1 MIAVLFFLFYR
12 TMINIMDDE
21 LKKFET
27 RLAEI
32 TKKLLDEFLSIR
44 TNRPTT
50 KLVEDIKVDYYG
62 EMIPI
67 KASGTVSIVP
77 PREITISVWDKNT
90 LGPVSKAIE
99 TSGIG
104 LTPNIDGNTIRLNLP
119 PLTNERRE
127 ELIKLIKR
135 MAEDERIKVRR
146 ERDDI
151 IKQVKE
157 NEDAGTVNESERFKL
172 KEKIQ
177 KIVDS
182 ANGEIEKML
191 TAKIG
196 EIHE

>member
-1 MIAVLFFLFYR
+1 MEE
-12 TMINIMDDE
+12 E
-21 LKKFET
+21 LKNFEA
-27 RLAEI
+27 RLKEI
-32 TKKLLDEFLSIR
+32 SKKLLDEFLSIR

-50 KLVEDIKVDYYG
+50 KLVEDIKIDYYG

-67 KASGTVSIVP
+67 KASGTVSIIP
-77 PREITISVWDKNT
+77 PREIVISVWDKNA
-90 LGPVSKAIE
+90 LGPISKAIE

-119 PLTNERRE
+119 PLTNERRD

-146 ERDDI
+146 ERDEI
-151 IKQVKE
+151 MREVKIK
-157 NEDAGTVNESERFKL
+157 EDAGEVNESERFKL

-191 TAKIG
+191 TAKIE

>member
-1 MIAVLFFLFYR
+1 
-12 TMINIMDDE
+12 MDDE
-21 LKKFET
+21 LKKFEV
-27 RLAEI
+27 RLGEI
-32 TKKLLDEFLSIR
+32 SKKLLDEFLSLR

-62 EMIPI
+62 QMLPI
-67 KASGTVSIVP
+67 KSLGSISINP
-77 PREITISVWDKNT
+77 PREITISVWDKNA
-90 LGPVSKAIE
+90 LGPVSKAIV

-104 LTPNIDGNTIRLNLP
+104 MVPNMDGNTIRLNLP

-151 IKQVKE
+151 MKQVKE

-182 ANGEIEKML
+182 SNGEIEKML
-191 TAKIG
+191 QAKIG
-196 EIHE
+196 EISE

>member
-1 MIAVLFFLFYR
+1 ME
-12 TMINIMDDE
+12 DE
-21 LKKFET
+21 LKTFEA

-32 TKKLLDEFLSIR
+32 TKKLLDEFLSLR
-44 TNRPTT
+44 TNRPTP

-62 EMIPI
+62 QMLPI
-67 KASGTVSIVP
+67 KSLGSIGINP
-77 PREITISVWDKNT
+77 PREITISVWDKNA

-104 LTPNIDGNTIRLNLP
+104 MAPNLDGNTIRLNLP

-127 ELIKLIKR
+127 ELVKLIKR

-146 ERDDI
+146 ERDDVM
-151 IKQVKE
+151 KQVKTQ
-157 NEDAGTVNESERFKL
+157 EDAGIVNESERFKL

-191 TAKIG
+191 EAKVG
-196 EIHE
+196 EVLE